1 MKKTKVIMNNP
12 EYLGM
17 SILDSSKMLMYELW
31 YDYIKPKYGDKAKL
45 CYMDTNSFIIH
56 IISEDFHED
65 IANEVERWFD
75 TTIYDENKTG
85 KRPLPIGKNKKVIGL
100 FKEESGG
107 KILKYFCALRPKTYV
122 CLGDCYDDNDY
133 DKNKIINKKAKG
145 T

>member
-65 IANEVERWFD
+65 IANDAERWFD

-107 KILKYFCALRPKTYV
+107 KILKYFYALRPKTYV
-122 CLGDCYDDNDY
+122 YLGDCYDDNDY